1 MIRCSLNEL
10 FHMTR
15 KALLGCGFS
24 HDVADDTGWAM
35 VIASHHQP
43 RAATQLA
50 AYLAHYQAYDSARPV
65 PADSQRITIDG
76 TELRLTAAPHE
87 MLVFGAMICDWLAI
101 SSDGGAEPH
110 IVILTTAY
118 MPSILLGQLIW
129 TESQHHGQI
138 TLSFD
143 ACQMHADEMLMAMPA
158 SGEQGNITE
167 YRIEMKAGG
176 QQKLVTETG
185 AVDIDDTGW
194 ARLSEFA
201 FRSYVPES
209 DASRLSGAGAGL
221 TDND

>member
-1 MIRCSLNEL
+1 
-10 FHMTR
+10 MTG
-15 KALLGCGFS
+15 LPS
-24 HDVADDTGWAM
+24 HLTG
-35 VIASHHQP
+35 V
-43 RAATQLA
+43 
-50 AYLAHYQAYDSARPV
+50 
-65 PADSQRITIDG
+65 
-76 TELRLTAAPHE
+76 
-87 MLVFGAMICDWLAI
+87 
-101 SSDGGAEPH
+101 EPH

-143 ACQMHADEMLMAMPA
+143 ACQMHADEMLIAMPA
-158 SGEQGNITE
+158 SGEQSNITE

-201 FRSYVPES
+201 FRLFTCPRQMRHGCQVQ
-209 DASRLSGAGAGL
+209 AQV
-221 TDND
+221 